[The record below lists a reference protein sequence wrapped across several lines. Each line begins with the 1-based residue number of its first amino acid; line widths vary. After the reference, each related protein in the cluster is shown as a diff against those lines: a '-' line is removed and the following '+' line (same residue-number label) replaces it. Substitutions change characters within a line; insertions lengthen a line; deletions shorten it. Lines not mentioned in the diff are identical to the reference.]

1 LKCLILYY
9 ITENIVYSG
18 NRLKKYSFGGR
29 GHGESFDEVTVLDKS
44 KDGIVVAVF
53 AGFASG
59 KFRG

>member
-1 LKCLILYY
+1 
-9 ITENIVYSG
+9 VYSG